1 MAGEELIIN
10 FQRERVEMKRMTSS
24 RVLLQ
29 ILLKL
34 NHINAERQVVG
45 AESETSRVVQQLSD
59 D

>member
-1 MAGEELIIN
+1 
-10 FQRERVEMKRMTSS
+10 MKRMTSS